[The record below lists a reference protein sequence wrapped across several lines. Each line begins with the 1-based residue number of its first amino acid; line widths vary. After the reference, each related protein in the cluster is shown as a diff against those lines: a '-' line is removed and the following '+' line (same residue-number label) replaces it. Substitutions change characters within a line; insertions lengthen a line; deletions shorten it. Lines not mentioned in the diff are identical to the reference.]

1 MWRHD
6 LVVAPEQVFPKADA
20 AEVARADGAA
30 IRARVAGRDPG
41 TNVVAL
47 QLESPIEFDRPEPA
61 DPALGALVLALAADA
76 GGAPTVRL
84 ASYARSGLLGT
95 AAAVGN
101 LTGELHLILIFPA
114 VRKEVPSSTLPALC
128 WACRPPARLAARLSS
143 RLRRL
148 IVSSR
153 APRDGADCPWLARGG
168 PLSGSLVRSRLPA
181 NRAGSRADGPEGSRR
196 GSGCCR

>member
-1 MWRHD
+1 M
-6 LVVAPEQVFPKADA
+6 A
-20 AEVARADGAA
+20 AFAGPMVR
-30 IRARVAGRDPG
+30 IRLPPAKSLLR
-41 TNVVAL
+41 TLNL
-47 QLESPIEFDRPEPA
+47 SEPA

-143 RLRRL
+143 RLRRS

-153 APRDGADCPWLARGG
+153 
-168 PLSGSLVRSRLPA
+168 RS
-181 NRAGSRADGPEGSRR
+181 SRR
-196 GSGCCR
+196 GGLPVAGSGRPFIR